1 MLWWYSALCREV
13 VGKFRRRMPPHWK
26 RQRSFQIICDR
37 RLGGGKRTKGTKNQL
52 ILRTYFVFV
61 RIRHFFLKVR
71 YSSRPNVPK
80 IPFIGYY
87 GFSTFI
93 SSAEPLDYYFLLAN
107 DKLLHLVLQET
118 NIEGY
123 RMSQSAIS
131 RIRIRFFKE
140 VTRADL
146 EIFLKI
152 IFLAAN
158 IRARSFVH
166 YWERNN
172 LYPNF
177 PIFRNAVSRDRFL
190 DVSSALQFSRV
201 SGLGWNRPI
210 RCTESNHWSTTF
222 TRTL

>member
-1 MLWWYSALCREV
+1 M
-13 VGKFRRRMPPHWK
+13 
-26 RQRSFQIICDR
+26 
-37 RLGGGKRTKGTKNQL
+37 

-177 PIFRNAVSRDRFL
+177 PIFRNAVPRDRFL

-201 SGLGWNRPI
+201 SGLG
-210 RCTESNHWSTTF
+210 
-222 TRTL
+222 